1 MTIVPDFTLWVQLVN
16 FLLLLW
22 LMNVLLYRP
31 IRRIMALRNDEIDS
45 LVKAIEEF
53 RVRSEENKKAIEENM
68 IRVRKDGFMEK
79 EALKADG
86 LEEEKEILQEAGSV
100 VEERISQAKS
110 EIEMKMAEV
119 RKALEAQISGF
130 SKDLAE
136 KVLGRSIQ

>member
-16 FLLLLW
+16 FLVLLW
-22 LMNVLLYRP
+22 LMNILLYKP

-45 LVKAIEEF
+45 LAKAIEEF
-53 RVRSEENKKAIEENM
+53 RVRSEEDKRAIEENM
-68 IRVRKDGFMEK
+68 IRVRKDGFMAK

-86 LEEEKEILQEAGSV
+86 LEEEKGILQEAGSV

-110 EIEMKMAEV
+110 EIEMKMAEA

>member
-1 MTIVPDFTLWVQLVN
+1 
-16 FLLLLW
+16 
-22 LMNVLLYRP
+22 MNILLYKP

-45 LVKAIEEF
+45 LAKAIEEF
-53 RVRSEENKKAIEENM
+53 RVRSEEDKRAIEENM
-68 IRVRKDGFMEK
+68 IRVRKDGFMAK

-86 LEEEKEILQEAGSV
+86 LEEEKGILQEAGSV

-110 EIEMKMAEV
+110 EIEMKMAEA